1 MNSRDRSR
9 RETPSHRSL
18 GNTGVN
24 YRGSSLVCHKAF
36 ARAEKGR
43 VNNSQSVYNRKQGQD
58 RGRDLRV
65 EYNT

>member
-1 MNSRDRSR
+1 MNSCDRSR
-9 RETPSHRSL
+9 RETLSYRSL

-43 VNNSQSVYNRKQGQD
+43 VNDGQSVHDRKQGQD

-65 EYNT
+65 EYDT